1 MPQFKIEQVALFTD
15 CSVTAR
21 NFLAEIGLSDWH
33 HDTVVARGSVF
44 TEKDCENTAHLAFN
58 YQAGNG
64 SDAGA
69 GKPLEL
75 EILDY
80 TEGENWMTCSQEA
93 NETGVYGAVSHLG
106 MHVTEEELTQ
116 FDLVMQK
123 WEIKIA
129 QRVVTQSHTNPVIK
143 DSRRYK
149 YVIYD
154 TRYLI
159 GVDLKFIVRLP
170 YSSAQ

>member
-1 MPQFKIEQVALFTD
+1 MPQFKIEQIALSCD
-15 CSVTAR
+15 SSVRAR
-21 NFLAEIGLSDWH
+21 SFLSDLGLSEWH

-44 TEKDCENTAHLAFN
+44 NETDCRNTAHLAFN

-64 SDAGA
+64 ADDKA

-80 TEGENWMTCSQEA
+80 VDGENWMDVSRDA
-93 NETGVYGAVSHLG
+93 NETGYFGAVSHLG
-106 MHVTEEELTQ
+106 MHVSEEELTG

-123 WEIKIA
+123 HGINIA
-129 QRVVTQSHTNPVIK
+129 QRVVTQSHTNPAIK
-143 DSRRYK
+143 DTRRYK

-154 TRYLI
+154 TRFLI

-170 YSSAQ
+170 YSTPQ